1 MSTATPDGTSDRP
14 KSTERMSVHEA
25 RQVPWLRSRP
35 RPLGDL
41 LDEGYLDAERL
52 EWAARKA
59 YDPRLKQAAS
69 VLLDLQAGLVGVGV
83 DSRNAAAAPP
93 KEREPLHAGIS
104 LEDARATPWPF
115 GPLKGQPMG
124 MLSET
129 RRVSLKDL
137 AYLVENAWEDRVRRA
152 AGALI
157 AIRLDQDLEEPP
169 PPAGMIRVVAGKR
182 SFAER
187 RQLSLA
193 FLEGVIGGALF
204 AISAGYF
211 VITLLQRR
219 TSAHPRITLDQVFS
233 SPESIVAF
241 AIVLTIV
248 AGVLF
253 VAFLAPRLVF
263 NRIDRRI
270 EAYRRGEE
278 GEEKVVEKA
287 RRALDGKWS
296 LFRNVVLPGRR
307 RADLDIVLV
316 GPPGVWTLE
325 VKTLAGKYKNVGDA
339 WGYRAG
345 NRWKRMRKNPTR
357 QARNGAIA
365 LAEFLRADGIKTYVS
380 AAVAWANEDGHI
392 SVEDPIVPVWTID
405 RLEDELGNLG
415 NGQRLEVTAQE
426 RIVEKLTR
434 LCQAPKNGA
443 W

>member
-1 MSTATPDGTSDRP
+1 MSTAMPDGTSDRP

-35 RPLGDL
+35 KPLGDL

-52 EWAARKA
+52 EWAAGKA
-59 YDPRLKQAAS
+59 YDPRLRQAAR
-69 VLLDLQAGLVGVGV
+69 VLLDWQAGLVGVGA
-83 DSRNAAAAPP
+83 DSWNAEAAPP
-93 KEREPLHAGIS
+93 KERELLHAGIS

-169 PPAGMIRVVAGKR
+169 PPVGMIRVVAGKR

-248 AGVLF
+248 GGVLF
-253 VAFLAPRLVF
+253 VAILAPRLVF
-263 NRIDRRI
+263 DRIDRRI

-278 GEEKVVEKA
+278 GEEKVVEKT
-287 RRALDGKWS
+287 RRALDGHWV
-296 LFRNVVLPGRR
+296 LFRNVMLPGRR
-307 RADLDIVLV
+307 RSDLDIVLV
-316 GPPGVWTLE
+316 GPPGVLAIE
-325 VKTLAGKYKNVGDA
+325 VKTLRGKYRNVGEA
-339 WGYRAG
+339 WHYWAG
-345 NRWKRMRKNPTR
+345 GRWRKMTKSPSR
-357 QARNGAIA
+357 QARGGAIA
-365 LAEFLRADGIKTYVS
+365 LSEFLKADGIKTFVP
-380 AAVAWANEDGHI
+380 AAVAWADQESRV
-392 SVEDPIVPVWTID
+392 SVQDPTVPVWTMD
-405 RLEDELGNLG
+405 HLEDELGNLW
-415 NGQRLEVTAQE
+415 NGQPLGQAEQE
-426 RIVEKLTR
+426 QIAAKLTR
-434 LCQAPKNGA
+434 LCQAPGKGQ

>member
-1 MSTATPDGTSDRP
+1 MSTATPGVPGRAPDSATSMGL
-14 KSTERMSVHEA
+14 EEA
-25 RQVPWLRSRP
+25 RQIPWLSSRP
-35 RPLGDL
+35 KPLGEL
-41 LDEGYLDAERL
+41 LDEGYLDTSRL
-52 EWAARKA
+52 EWAAEKA
-59 YDPRLKQAAS
+59 YNPRLKEAAR
-69 VLLDLQAGLVGVGV
+69 VLLDWHVGRSKAGDGPGKSPVTPSISKQPIRV
-83 DSRNAAAAPP
+83 
-93 KEREPLHAGIS
+93 GIS
-104 LEDARATPWPF
+104 LEDARSTPWPF
-115 GPLKGQPMG
+115 GTLKGQPMG

-182 SFAER
+182 SFAEG

-219 TSAHPRITLDQVFS
+219 TPAHPRITLDQVFS

-253 VAFLAPRLVF
+253 VAFLAPHLVF

-278 GEEKVVEKA
+278 GEEKIVEKA
-287 RRALDGKWS
+287 RRALDGTWS

-325 VKTLAGKYKNVGDA
+325 VKALVGKYKNVGDA

-434 LCQAPKNGA
+434 LLRAPKKGA